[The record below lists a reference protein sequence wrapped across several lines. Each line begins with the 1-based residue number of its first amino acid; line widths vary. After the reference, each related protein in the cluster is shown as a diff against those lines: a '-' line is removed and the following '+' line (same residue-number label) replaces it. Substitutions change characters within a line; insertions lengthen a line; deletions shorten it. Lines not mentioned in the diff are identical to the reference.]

1 MKFYVVIDTNVVISA
16 LFKPDSLPGKIINYA
31 LTGKII
37 PLLHEKIWTEYKDVI
52 NRPKFKFSQEQIERV
67 LRGIKDNGKF
77 IDAKNFEEELP
88 DPKDKIF
95 YCVLM
100 TARED
105 VDAYLVT
112 GNLKHFPK
120 KIFIVTPR
128 ELLDILEQEELNDNS
143 RNAT

>member
-1 MKFYVVIDTNVVISA
+1 V
-16 LFKPDSLPGKIINYA
+16 
-31 LTGKII
+31 GKII
-37 PLLHEKIWTEYKDVI
+37 PLLNDKILAEYEEVI
-52 NRPKFKFSQEQIERV
+52 SRPKFKNTQESIDFFMNGMKNH
-67 LRGIKDNGKF
+67 GIF
-77 IDAKNFEEELP
+77 VDAKDFDDVLP

-120 KIFIVTPR
+120 KLYIVTPR
-128 ELLDILEQEELNDNS
+128 ELLDIVESDGD
-143 RNAT
+143 

>member
-1 MKFYVVIDTNVVISA
+1 MNFYAVIDTNVLVSAMLKDISV
-16 LFKPDSLPGKIINYA
+16 PRKILDLA
-31 LTGKII
+31 FVGKII
-37 PLLHEKIWTEYKDVI
+37 PLLNDKILAEYEEVI
-52 NRPKFKFSQEQIERV
+52 SRPKFKNTQESIDFFMNGMKNH
-67 LRGIKDNGKF
+67 GIF
-77 IDAKNFEEELP
+77 VDAKDFDDVLP

-120 KIFIVTPR
+120 KLYIVTPR
-128 ELLDILEQEELNDNS
+128 ELLDIVESDGD
-143 RNAT
+143 